1 MLDHVSNVTRLRTL
15 WQAANKMGSAIDD
28 PSFRSIFIS
37 LLGEEWDTVVPVLHT
52 FKMSAE
58 VISFVNM
65 HAERILNRTPSAV
78 PPTALNIN
86 TQDPVALGTGGIASE
101 TASGQGEE
109 RRGTTFTLTMWS
121 TPEGVMSV
129 YDGAGTLVV
138 SFRGEEVLASPE
150 LLMAWNEAT
159 EATTTIDVQPAV
171 AAAPSHLGFDVS
183 LAPTDTSFDFV
194 DTVSSLDMV
203 SELDDDEPPLAE
215 LDPSSGRN
223 LSKVEME
230 EKLQQGQPYPGDIEV
245 QDEYRFLVYKT
256 VGQHVV
262 LHNMMDVDIFLPSTL
277 FHDPEFDV
285 VQWYTAPCCV
295 GLGMPARDEFA
306 DMLPISGEDSPDG
319 VFALTPLTRLVNSSW
334 LLNQALKTTASVP
347 VETLLSTVRL
357 NRVWEMRGRL

>member
-1 MLDHVSNVTRLRTL
+1 
-15 WQAANKMGSAIDD
+15 
-28 PSFRSIFIS
+28 
-37 LLGEEWDTVVPVLHT
+37 
-52 FKMSAE
+52 
-58 VISFVNM
+58 
-65 HAERILNRTPSAV
+65 
-78 PPTALNIN
+78 
-86 TQDPVALGTGGIASE
+86 
-101 TASGQGEE
+101 
-109 RRGTTFTLTMWS
+109 
-121 TPEGVMSV
+121 MSV

-159 EATTTIDVQPAV
+159 EATTTIDVQTAV

-230 EKLQQGQPYPGDIEV
+230 EKLQRGQPYPGDIEV
-245 QDEYRFLVYKT
+245 QDKYRFLVYKT

-262 LHNMMDVDIFLPSTL
+262 LDNMMDVDIFLPSTL

-295 GLGMPARDEFA
+295 ALGMPARDEFA

-319 VFALTPLTRLVNSSW
+319 VFALTPLTRLANSSW

-347 VETLLSTVRL
+347 VETLSSTVRL
-357 NRVWEMRGRL
+357 NRVWEMRGRLQGGNRDSKIRV